1 MASPTK
7 SICFGFAPALQKISR
22 YADMK
27 VGEVNRAWES
37 RWGLGGKGT
46 NTARMIRQL
55 GGNSFLVGFCGG
67 ANGSRYLHL
76 LDKEGIDHDHVTVEG
91 ETRICHT
98 LIEEQAVTELIEEM
112 PAILP
117 KELAKM
123 EQLIK
128 SLDLSGMV
136 ALSGK
141 VPAGIPDDFYEQI
154 AAVVRRQGGRVILDT
169 QGEPLLR
176 ALNQRPF
183 VKINREEL
191 CQTMQASTLLGA
203 AESLLTKGASGL
215 LVTDGA
221 QPAHLFN
228 DRKQWQ
234 IQPPKVDAINPVG
247 SGDAVTAGMIVALD
261 QGASIREAVRLG
273 MACGVANALQLMCG
287 ILDIVDV
294 NRLQEDVLIERV

>member
-46 NTARMIRQL
+46 NTARMIHQL

-67 ANGSRYLHL
+67 ANGKRYLHL
-76 LDKEGIDHDHVTVEG
+76 LDEEGIDHQHVSVEG

-98 LIEEQAVTELIEEM
+98 LIEEQAVTELVEEM

-117 KELAKM
+117 EELAKM

-141 VPAGIPDDFYEQI
+141 VPAGIPDAFYEQI
-154 AAVVRRQGGRVILDT
+154 ASVVRRQGGRVILDT

-176 ALNQRPF
+176 ALDQHPF

-191 CQTMQASTLLGA
+191 CRTMQASSLLDA
-203 AESLLTKGASGL
+203 AESLLAKGASGL

-221 QPAHLFN
+221 QPAQLFN
-228 DRKQWQ
+228 DGKQWQ
-234 IQPPKVDAINPVG
+234 VQSLKVDAINPVG
-247 SGDAVTAGMIVALD
+247 SGDAVTAGMMVAFE
-261 QGASIREAVRLG
+261 QGASMLEAVRLG
-273 MACGVANALQLMCG
+273 MACGAANALQVMCG
-287 ILDIVDV
+287 ILDIADV
-294 NRLQEDVLIERV
+294 NRLSEDVLIEQV